1 MLKEYFI
8 GVITLTLFVAVAF
21 GVSHPRLR
29 NAVSFGGGVLLVC
42 GILLPIVDIL
52 QNFDVDKSLDDIFDG
67 IDFDATDSAIELA
80 FENGVAEHIGRYDD
94 FARFLASNGF
104 VVCGNDHLGHGKSVE
119 FESELGY
126 VFEGDHA
133 NMLRDM
139 NTLHNIMS
147 KRYPDIPYIIF
158 GHSMGSF
165 LARIYTAHFGERLSA
180 AI

>member
-80 FENGVAEHIGRYDD
+80 FENGVAEHIANSYGIPCECVSVRADGFD
-94 FARFLASNGF
+94 IAS
-104 VVCGNDHLGHGKSVE
+104 LTAE
-119 FESELGY
+119 
-126 VFEGDHA
+126 
-133 NMLRDM
+133 
-139 NTLHNIMS
+139 
-147 KRYPDIPYIIF
+147 
-158 GHSMGSF
+158 
-165 LARIYTAHFGERLSA
+165 RIYVTLSGKGTLLDYKRIEKEVGAEFAPRGYCEVYISFG
-180 AI
+180 

>member
-52 QNFDVDKSLDDIFDG
+52 QDFDVDKSLDDIFDG

-80 FENGVAEHIGRYDD
+80 FENGVAEHIANSYGIPCECVSVRADGFD
-94 FARFLASNGF
+94 IASLTAERIY
-104 VVCGNDHLGHGKSVE
+104 VTLSGKGTL
-119 FESELGY
+119 LGY
-126 VFEGDHA
+126 
-133 NMLRDM
+133 
-139 NTLHNIMS
+139 
-147 KRYPDIPYIIF
+147 KRVEKDVGAEFAPRGYCEVYISF
-158 GHSMGSF
+158 G
-165 LARIYTAHFGERLSA
+165 
-180 AI
+180 

>member
-80 FENGVAEHIGRYDD
+80 FENGVAEHIANSYGIPCECVSVRADGFD
-94 FARFLASNGF
+94 IASLTAERIY
-104 VVCGNDHLGHGKSVE
+104 VTLSGKGTL
-119 FESELGY
+119 LGY
-126 VFEGDHA
+126 
-133 NMLRDM
+133 
-139 NTLHNIMS
+139 
-147 KRYPDIPYIIF
+147 KRVEKDVGAEFAPRGYCEVYISF
-158 GHSMGSF
+158 G
-165 LARIYTAHFGERLSA
+165 
-180 AI
+180 